1 MRGSRETSCNSLANN
16 KLLKMKTF
24 FRLAILLPS
33 LVLPDGRVDGQKVN
47 GKWVVQKD
55 FQNLKRVSFKQGA
68 VFVAQM
74 T

>member
-1 MRGSRETSCNSLANN
+1 
-16 KLLKMKTF
+16 MKTF